1 MTSISTKS
9 TLLKIVNQYI
19 NNKQL
24 ARRHERSND
33 TMTVRHSLVYGQ
45 AKERVRTKKGEE
57 NSYKQAKA
65 TNPERHLTWANRNCV
80 NLFIE

>member
-1 MTSISTKS
+1 MFLQIMTSISTKS

-45 AKERVRTKKGEE
+45 AKERVRREKKI
-57 NSYKQAKA
+57 A
-65 TNPERHLTWANRNCV
+65 TNRQRQPTQKA
-80 NLFIE
+80 I